1 MSDPYFRD
9 LYLLTNINNNKN
21 LLLFSL
27 LLVKELCEQA
37 EGIEHENW
45 AMDFIEKIFI
55 LLNS

>member
-9 LYLLTNINNNKN
+9 LYLLTNINQKKN

-27 LLVKELCEQA
+27 FLVKELCEQA
-37 EGIEHENW
+37 ERVKHENC
-45 AMDFIEKIFI
+45 AVDFIEKIFI

>member
-9 LYLLTNINNNKN
+9 LYLLTNINQKN

-27 LLVKELCEQA
+27 FLVKELCEQA
-37 EGIEHENW
+37 EEVKPENC
-45 AMDFIEKIFI
+45 AVDFTEKIFI